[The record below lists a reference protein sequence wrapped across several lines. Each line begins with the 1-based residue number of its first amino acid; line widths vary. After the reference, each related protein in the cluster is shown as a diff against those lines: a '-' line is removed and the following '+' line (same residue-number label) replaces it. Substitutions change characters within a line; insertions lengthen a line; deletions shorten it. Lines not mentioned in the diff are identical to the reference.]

1 MWSIFTERGERLITF
16 EEALKHEENNVPV
29 TYNNQKYYVVG
40 HNALNQTLTIRK
52 LSGNPFFTV
61 PVEAKPEELS

>member
-1 MWSIFTERGERLITF
+1 M
-16 EEALKHEENNVPV
+16 PV

-40 HNALNQTLTIRK
+40 HNALNQTLTIRE

>member
-1 MWSIFTERGERLITF
+1 MIF
-16 EEALKHEENNVPV
+16 EEALKREENNEPV
-29 TYNNQKYYVVG
+29 VYNNRKYYVVG
-40 HNALNQTLTIRK
+40 HNALNQTLTIRE

>member
-1 MWSIFTERGERLITF
+1 MIF

-29 TYNNQKYYVVG
+29 TYNNQKYSVVG

>member
-1 MWSIFTERGERLITF
+1 VGGIKMTF

-29 TYNNQKYYVVG
+29 TYNNQKYYVIG

>member
-1 MWSIFTERGERLITF
+1 MTF

-61 PVEAKPEELS
+61 PVEAKP

>member
-1 MWSIFTERGERLITF
+1 MTF
-16 EEALKHEENNVPV
+16 EEALKHEENNVTV
-29 TYNNQKYYVVG
+29 TYNDQKYYVVG

-52 LSGNPFFTV
+52 LSSNPFFTV

>member
-1 MWSIFTERGERLITF
+1 MTF
-16 EEALKHEENNVPV
+16 EKALKYEENNESVM
-29 TYNNQKYYVVG
+29 YNDQKYYVIG